1 MKHRE
6 RMLLVGLI
14 LLVFSI
20 IACSINVGGP
30 AYPARRIPVSTVAV
44 GDLFDSVGTA
54 EASGLESGQMTLTL
68 TETQLTSFLANK
80 LQSQS
85 RFQLT
90 DPQVYLQS
98 GEIQMYATA
107 HQGTLLATVYVAV
120 SAGVD
125 SQGQL
130 QITVTSVDFGPIP
143 VPAGL
148 KDAITASLRE
158 AYTGAIGPVASGFR
172 LESITIA
179 DGLMTVVG
187 RVK

>member
-1 MKHRE
+1 MKHRKHL
-6 RMLLVGLI
+6 LLVGLI

-30 AYPARRIPVSTVAV
+30 AYPAQRIPVSTVAV
-44 GDLFDSVGTA
+44 GDLVNSVGTA
-54 EASGLESGQMTLTL
+54 EASGLESSQMALTL
-68 TETQLTSFLANK
+68 TEAQLTSFLAYK

-90 DPQVYLQS
+90 DPQVYLRD
-98 GEIQMYATA
+98 GEIQIYATV
-107 HQGTLLATVYVAV
+107 HQARLLATVYVAV

-125 SQGQL
+125 AQGQL
-130 QITVTSVDFGPIP
+130 QITVTSVDFGPLP

-148 KDAITASLRE
+148 KDAITANLQE
-158 AYTGAIGPVASGFR
+158 AYTGAIGPVATSFH

-179 DGLMTVVG
+179 DGLMTIIG